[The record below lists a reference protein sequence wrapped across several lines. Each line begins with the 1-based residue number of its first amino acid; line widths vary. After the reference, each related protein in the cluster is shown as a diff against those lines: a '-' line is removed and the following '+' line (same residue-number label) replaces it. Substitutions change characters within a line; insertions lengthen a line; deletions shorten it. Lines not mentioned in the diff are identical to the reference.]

1 METYKAKPQ
10 PRKLKTQNGWKIL
23 LAASAVCSTILFMAF
38 LGYFFYLLNTLPKVD
53 RLADYR
59 PPILSQVFGQDGTLV
74 GEFYLERRTVVPVD
88 KMPRRLIQAFVSAED
103 SNFYQHKGI
112 DYIGVMRAV
121 IKNVISMR
129 KKEGASTITQQVAK
143 SMLLTPEKKFSRK
156 LKEAILAKRMEE
168 RLSKDEILYIY
179 LNQIY
184 MGAGAYGVQLA
195 AETYFGKEVDK
206 LNLAEMAML
215 AGLPK
220 APNSYSP
227 IKHLDRA
234 KERQAYVLE
243 RMVKEGY
250 VTQAEADYAKATP
263 IVIQPLKKV
272 NADQSAYFLEEVRK
286 QLEVKYGEER
296 LYKDGLKI
304 YTTMNAEMQKGAY
317 DSVVNGLKALDK
329 RQGFRGATKYLQAEE
344 VEPFCKKVED
354 GIDYLALKQGSVYQ
368 GVVTALDPKK
378 RELTV
383 RVGDRTGTVTRKNME
398 WAGRLELVNSFGKP
412 ESKRAI
418 GLGAV
423 LELQVKEPDVERAGA
438 VFALDQVPEAQAALI
453 AIDPLTGGVR
463 AMVGGYDFRKSQFNR
478 AMQAKRNPGSAF
490 KPVIYAAA
498 LDKGMTTASIIDDS
512 QVEYESG
519 KEKTWKPRNYDNV
532 YRGPVTMREALTN
545 SINVVSVKILEQIGV
560 YSAIEYAKKLGINS
574 TMSNN
579 LTLALGSSSV
589 TPMELTNAYAVFAS
603 GGYRTTPYFITKVLD
618 REGNVLEEVAEP
630 QLPVFSAPS
639 SAAVRVVEDG
649 DGDEEQVEGEEAA
662 PVQMVQP
669 AAQPDGT
676 QALGAIP
683 VIPPETAFIM
693 TNLMQSVVT
702 SGTGGRA
709 RALGRPVAG
718 KTGTTNDMKDAWF
731 VGYVPQLV
739 AGVWV
744 GYDQERSLG
753 ASGSGGQA
761 AAPIWTEFMQRAL
774 VGVPVQQ
781 FRTPSNVTFA
791 LIDRRSGKLAREG
804 APGAVQECF
813 ISGSEPT
820 SYGPEPA
827 AEPFAPFVP
836 GMPDAPAVPGVPA
849 TPGVRGVP
857 AGPSVRGVPAV
868 PGAVE

>member
-1 METYKAKPQ
+1 METYKAQ
-10 PRKLKTQNGWKIL
+10 PRQQNRRLKRRSGGKVVLATFAAVSTIVL
-23 LAASAVCSTILFMAF
+23 LAFA
-38 LGYFFYLLNTLPKVD
+38 GYFFYLLGALPKVD

-59 PPILSQVFGQDGTLV
+59 PPILSQVYGADGTLV

-88 KMPRRLIQAFVSAED
+88 KMPKRLIQAFVSAED

-112 DYIGVMRAV
+112 DYLGIARAAF
-121 IKNVISMR
+121 KNLISMR

-156 LKEAILAKRMEE
+156 LKEAILATRMEE

-184 MGAGAYGVQLA
+184 LGAGAYGVQLA
-195 AETYFGKEVDK
+195 AETYFGKEVEN

-234 KERQAYVLE
+234 KERQSYVLE

-250 VTQAEADYAKATP
+250 ITQAEAQYAKATP

-272 NADQSAYFLEEVRK
+272 NAEQSAYFLEQVRQ
-286 QLEVKYGEER
+286 QLVQKYGEER

-304 YTTMNAEMQKGAY
+304 YTTMNAQMQKAAY
-317 DSVVNGLKALDK
+317 TAVVNGLKAVDK
-329 RQGFRGATKYLQAEE
+329 RQGFRGAAKYLQEAE

-354 GIDYLALKQGSVYQ
+354 EIDDLSLKEGSIYQ
-368 GVVTALDPKK
+368 GVVTGVDPEK

-383 RVGDRTGTVTRKNME
+383 QVGERTGTVPRKNME
-398 WAGRLELVNSFGKP
+398 WAGRLELIPRFGKP
-412 ESKRAI
+412 EAKRAI

-423 LELQVKEPDVERAGA
+423 LELQVKVPDQNKTGA

-453 AIDPLTGGVR
+453 ALDPLTGGVR
-463 AMVGGYDFRKSQFNR
+463 AMVGGYDFKKSQFNR

-490 KPVIYAAA
+490 KPIIYAAA
-498 LDKGMTTASIIDDS
+498 LDNGMTTASVIDDS

-519 KEKTWKPRNYDNV
+519 AEKAWKPKNYDNV
-532 YRGPVTMREALTN
+532 YRGPVTMREALTE

-560 YSAIEYAKKLGINS
+560 GAAIDYAKKIGITS
-574 TMSNN
+574 PMASN

-589 TPMELTNAYAVFAS
+589 TPMELTSAYAVFAS
-603 GGYRTTPYFITKVLD
+603 GGYRTTPYFVTRVLD
-618 REGNVLEEVAEP
+618 REGNVLEETAEP
-630 QLPVFSAPS
+630 KIPVFRRMS
-639 SAAVRVVEDG
+639 SAGEGDGNPPQGEDG
-649 DGDEEQVEGEEAA
+649 EQPPQKPEE
-662 PVQMVQP
+662 PVLTSST
-669 AAQPDGT
+669 G
-676 QALGAIP
+676 GAFP

-709 RALGRPVAG
+709 RAVGRPVAG

-753 ASGSGGQA
+753 AGGSGGQA
-761 AAPIWTEFMQRAL
+761 AAPIWTEFMQQAL
-774 VGVPVQQ
+774 AGLPVRS
-781 FRTPSNVTFA
+781 FPTPGNVTFA
-791 LIDRRSGKLAREG
+791 LIDPHTGHLAREG
-804 APGAVQECF
+804 TPGAVQECF
-813 ISGSEPT
+813 IAGTEPT
-820 SYGPEPA
+820 SYG
-827 AEPFAPFVP
+827 AEPQAET
-836 GMPDAPAVPGVPA
+836 DA
-849 TPGVRGVP
+849 TP
-857 AGPSVRGVPAV
+857 
-868 PGAVE
+868 

>member
-1 METYKAKPQ
+1 METYKAQ
-10 PRKLKTQNGWKIL
+10 PRQQRRLKKSSPMKYLLWGAAGGSTIML
-23 LAASAVCSTILFMAF
+23 LAL
-38 LGYFFYLLNTLPKVD
+38 LGYFFYLLGALPKVD

-88 KMPRRLIQAFVSAED
+88 KMPKRLIQAFVAAED

-112 DYIGVMRAV
+112 DYIGVMRAAF
-121 IKNVISMR
+121 KNVISMR

-168 RLSKDEILYIY
+168 RLTKDEILYIY

-184 MGAGAYGVQLA
+184 LGAGAYGVQLA

-227 IKHLDRA
+227 IKHLERA
-234 KERQAYVLE
+234 KERQGYVLE

-250 VTQAEADYAKATP
+250 ITQAEADYAKATP

-272 NADQSAYFLEEVRK
+272 NAEQSAYFLEQVRQ
-286 QLEVKYGEER
+286 QLVEKYGEER

-304 YTTMNAEMQKGAY
+304 YTTMNAEMQKAAY
-317 DSVVNGLKALDK
+317 DAVVNGLKAVDK
-329 RQGFRGATKYLQAEE
+329 RQGFRGAAKYLAEAE
-344 VEPFCKKVED
+344 VDPFCKKVED
-354 GIDYLALKQGSVYQ
+354 DIDDLSLKQGSVYQ
-368 GVVTALDPKK
+368 GVVTGVNPAKQ
-378 RELTV
+378 ELTV
-383 RVGDRTGTVTRKNME
+383 RVGERTGTVPRKGMD
-398 WAGRLELVNSFGKP
+398 WAGRLELVNSYGKP
-412 ESKRAI
+412 AAKRAI

-423 LELQVKEPDVERAGA
+423 LELQVKEPDKNRTGA

-453 AIDPLTGGVR
+453 AIDPTSGGVR
-463 AMVGGYDFRKSQFNR
+463 AMVGGYDFKKSQFNR

-498 LDKGMTTASIIDDS
+498 LEHGMTTASIIDDS

-519 KEKTWKPRNYDNV
+519 GDKAWKPKNYDNV
-532 YRGPVTMREALTN
+532 YRGPVTMREALTD

-560 YSAIEYAKKLGINS
+560 GSAIDYAKKLGITS
-574 TMSNN
+574 PLAAN

-589 TPMELTNAYAVFAS
+589 TPIELTSAYAVFAS
-603 GGYRTTPYFITKVLD
+603 GGYRTTPYFVTKVLD
-618 REGNVLEEVAEP
+618 RDGNVLEQIQEP
-630 QLPVFSAPS
+630 KAPVFTRMS
-639 SAAVRVVEDG
+639 SAAPEAAGEGDGAGDGEDG
-649 DGDEEQVEGEEAA
+649 KPIELNQNKPVPVMSEATGGA
-662 PVQMVQP
+662 VP
-669 AAQPDGT
+669 A
-676 QALGAIP
+676 
-683 VIPPETAFIM
+683 IPPETAFIM
-693 TNLMQSVVT
+693 TNLMQSVVS
-702 SGTGGRA
+702 SGTGSRA

-753 ASGSGGQA
+753 SGGSGGQA

-774 VGVPVQQ
+774 AGVPVRS
-781 FRTPSNVTFA
+781 FPTPGNVTFA
-791 LIDRRSGKLAREG
+791 LIDPRSGKLAREG
-804 APGAVQECF
+804 TPGAVQECF
-813 ISGSEPT
+813 VSGTEPT
-820 SYGPEPA
+820 SYA
-827 AEPFAPFVP
+827 AEPAEAA
-836 GMPDAPAVPGVPA
+836 APAQ
-849 TPGVRGVP
+849 
-857 AGPSVRGVPAV
+857 
-868 PGAVE
+868 

>member
-1 METYKAKPQ
+1 METYKAKAQ
-10 PRKLKTQNGWKIL
+10 PRRLKTHSGMKL
-23 LAASAVCSTILFMAF
+23 FLGALAGCTTILTLAF
-38 LGYFFYLLNTLPKVD
+38 IGYFFYLLGTLPKVD

-59 PPILSQVFGQDGTLV
+59 PPILSQVFGVDDTLV
-74 GEFYLERRTVVPVD
+74 GEFYLERRTVVPVE
-88 KMPRRLIQAFVSAED
+88 KMPKRLIQAFVSAED

-112 DYIGVMRAV
+112 DYLGILRAAF
-121 IKNVISMR
+121 KNVVSMS

-234 KERQAYVLE
+234 KERQGYVLE

-250 VTQAEADYAKATP
+250 LTQAEADYAKATP
-263 IVIQPLKKV
+263 IVIQALKKV
-272 NADQSAYFLEEVRK
+272 NADQSAYFLEHVRM
-286 QLEVKYGEER
+286 QLVEKYGEER

-329 RQGFRGATKYLQAEE
+329 RQGFRGAAKYLQEQE
-344 VEPFCKKVED
+344 VEAFCKKVED
-354 GIDYLALKQGSVYQ
+354 GIDYLALKQGSIYQ
-368 GVVTALDPKK
+368 GVVTAVDPAK
-378 RELTV
+378 RDITV
-383 RVGDRTGTVTRKNME
+383 RVGDRTGTLSRKNME
-398 WAGRLELVNSFGKP
+398 WAGKLELVNSYGKP
-412 ESKRAI
+412 ESRRAI
-418 GLGAV
+418 ALGAV
-423 LELQVKEPDVERAGA
+423 LELQVKEPDVNRAGA
-438 VFALDQVPEAQAALI
+438 IFALDQVPEAQAALI
-453 AIDPLTGGVR
+453 AIDPMSGGVR
-463 AMVGGYDFRKSQFNR
+463 AMVGGYDFKKSQFNR

-498 LDKGMTTASIIDDS
+498 LDRGMTTASIIDDS

-519 KEKTWKPRNYDNV
+519 KEKAWKPKNYDNV
-532 YRGPVTMREALTN
+532 YRGPVTMREALTD

-560 YSAIEYAKKLGINS
+560 GAAMEYARKLGIES
-574 TMSNN
+574 PMASN
-579 LTLALGSSSV
+579 LTLALGSSSL
-589 TPMELTNAYAVFAS
+589 TPMELTSAYAVFAS
-603 GGYRTTPYFITKVLD
+603 GGYRTTPYFVTKVLD
-618 REGNVLEEVAEP
+618 RDGNVLEEIVEPKVPVFTGLSSASAAEDGAEGEAGGEGADPAEP
-630 QLPVFSAPS
+630 
-639 SAAVRVVEDG
+639 
-649 DGDEEQVEGEEAA
+649 
-662 PVQMVQP
+662 VQP
-669 AAQPDGT
+669 ALSVSDKPQGVN
-676 QALGAIP
+676 AIP

-693 TNLMQSVVT
+693 TNLMQSVVS

-731 VGYVPQLV
+731 VGFVPQLV

-753 ASGSGGQA
+753 SGGSGGQA

-774 VGVPVQQ
+774 AGVPVKS
-781 FRTPSNVTFA
+781 FGTPGNVTFA
-791 LIDRRSGKLAREG
+791 LIDPHTGHLAREG
-804 APGAVQECF
+804 SPGAVQECF

-820 SYGPEPA
+820 SYDPEAPEA
-827 AEPFAPFVP
+827 QEEPVA
-836 GMPDAPAVPGVPA
+836 MP
-849 TPGVRGVP
+849 
-857 AGPSVRGVPAV
+857 
-868 PGAVE
+868 

>member
-1 METYKAKPQ
+1 METYKARPRRLKP
-10 PRKLKTQNGWKIL
+10 KTSGWKIFLGVAAGCSTVAL
-23 LAASAVCSTILFMAF
+23 LAFI
-38 LGYFFYLLNTLPKVD
+38 GYFFYLLGALPKVD

-88 KMPRRLIQAFVSAED
+88 KMPKRLIQAFVSAED

-112 DYIGVMRAV
+112 DYLGIARAV
-121 IKNVISMR
+121 VKNVISMS

-234 KERQAYVLE
+234 KERQRYVLE

-250 VTQAEADYAKATP
+250 ITQAEAEYAKATP
-263 IVIQPLKKV
+263 IVIQALKKV
-272 NADQSAYFLEEVRK
+272 NADQSAYFLEQVRL
-286 QLEVKYGEER
+286 QLVEKYGEER
-296 LYKDGLKI
+296 IYKDGLKI

-329 RQGFRGATKYLQAEE
+329 RQGFRGAAKYLKEQE
-344 VEPFCKKVED
+344 VDPFCKKVED
-354 GIDYLALKQGSVYQ
+354 GIDYLNLKQGSVYQ
-368 GVVTALDPKK
+368 GVVTGVDQAK
-378 RELTV
+378 RELIV
-383 RVGDRTGTVTRKNME
+383 RVGDRTGTVPRKYLE
-398 WAGRLELVNSFGKP
+398 WAGKVELVNSYGKP
-412 ESKRAI
+412 ETKRAI

-423 LELQVKEPDVERAGA
+423 VELQVKEPDQNRAGA
-438 VFALDQVPEAQAALI
+438 VFALDQEPEAQAALI
-453 AIDPLTGGVR
+453 AIDPMTGGVR
-463 AMVGGYDFRKSQFNR
+463 AMVGGYDFKKSQFNR

-498 LDKGMTTASIIDDS
+498 LDRGMTTASIIDDS
-512 QVEYESG
+512 QVEYDSG
-519 KEKTWKPRNYDNV
+519 QEKAWKPKNYDNV
-532 YRGPVTMREALTN
+532 YRGPVTMREALTD

-560 YSAIEYAKKLGINS
+560 GSAIEYAKKLGIDS
-574 TMSNN
+574 PMASN

-589 TPMELTNAYAVFAS
+589 TPMELTSAYAVFAS
-603 GGYRTTPYFITKVLD
+603 GGYRTTPYFVTKVLD
-618 REGNVLEEVAEP
+618 REGNVLEEIAEP
-630 QLPVFSAPS
+630 KVPVFTGLS
-639 SAAVRVVEDG
+639 SAALPEAG
-649 DGDEEQVEGEEAA
+649 AEGEAEEGGG
-662 PVQMVQP
+662 VKP
-669 AAQPDGT
+669 AETAKP
-676 QALGAIP
+676 ALQVASTPQGMSAIP

-693 TNLMQSVVT
+693 TNLMQSVVS

-731 VGYVPQLV
+731 VGFVPQLV

-753 ASGSGGQA
+753 SGGSGGQA

-774 VGVPVQQ
+774 AGVPVKS
-781 FRTPSNVTFA
+781 FSTPGNVTFA
-791 LIDRRSGKLAREG
+791 LIDPRTGHLAREG
-804 APGAVQECF
+804 SPGAVQECF

-820 SYGPEPA
+820 SYDQEPA
-827 AEPFAPFVP
+827 AESA
-836 GMPDAPAVPGVPA
+836 A
-849 TPGVRGVP
+849 TP
-857 AGPSVRGVPAV
+857 
-868 PGAVE
+868 